1 MWNPVPDR
9 FSLGTVATDY
19 WRSLRVFKTNARD
32 TWALIVLLGI
42 PLTVLAWGVLTK
54 YVFPVPVAL
63 LPAVALLAGVLLAA
77 AGQVITLRARI
88 ADSLVLSDN
97 ARVRAHVRETMSGVL
112 LAAIAALTDAL
123 LLGSLAAAT
132 ALDDYVVRWWHIGL
146 SSAALAAT
154 AYLVLMFV
162 ATARR
167 LYGTYLEVFED
178 GTPLPKSR
186 SDAAPVIAQ
195 WNAERVTRSQQDAP

>member
-1 MWNPVPDR
+1 MRNPVPDR
-9 FSLGTVATDY
+9 FSLGKVATDY
-19 WRSLRVFKTNARD
+19 WRSLRIFKTNERD
-32 TWALIVLLGI
+32 TWALAVLFGI
-42 PLTVLAWGVLTK
+42 PLAVSAGGILTK

-88 ADSLVLSDN
+88 ADSLVLSEN

-123 LLGSLAAAT
+123 LLGSLAAAS
-132 ALDDYVVRWWHIGL
+132 ALENYVVRWWHIGL
-146 SSAALAAT
+146 SSAALAVT

-167 LYGTYLEVFED
+167 LYDTYLEVFEN
-178 GTPLPKSR
+178 GTPIPKPNE
-186 SDAAPVIAQ
+186 DAAPVIAQ
-195 WNAERVTRSQQDAP
+195 WNAERSSRSQ